1 MLEVMLRPTRK
12 IPVTRKMR
20 VTTIALVLAIAVWLA
35 ADVAESEEPASS
47 TITVGG
53 LSLPLAPTV
62 PDSARSHVAV
72 LVLENKEYGQV
83 IGNPAAPY
91 LNSLAR
97 HYALATRYYGVTHPS
112 LPNYLALTAGTTFG
126 LHRDCTSCSFGGPNL
141 MTQLSSK
148 GFSWK
153 SYVGGVPN
161 SCYLGA
167 RATSYVKA
175 LNPFAYLR
183 SITGRASRCS
193 NIVPL
198 SNLSA
203 DLQGGNL
210 PDFSWITP
218 SLCQDTHHCS
228 VSTGD
233 RFLSQLVPP
242 LVKGLGPH
250 GALFILWDE
259 GATNR
264 GPHGARNGGGHVPAI
279 VVGPDVRPGTRIKTP
294 MNQYTA
300 LRELESAFGVPPLR
314 HALSVPPHPLG
325 SVFTENLRILPR
337 APLPE

>member
-1 MLEVMLRPTRK
+1 MLRSRRK
-12 IPVTRKMR
+12 ILVTA
-20 VTTIALVLAIAVWLA
+20 IALVLASAVWLA
-35 ADVAESEEPASS
+35 ADVAESEEPGSA
-47 TITVGG
+47 TVTVGG
-53 LSLPLAPTV
+53 LSLPPASAV
-62 PDSARSHVAV
+62 PVSAHSHVAV

-126 LHRDCTSCSFGGPNL
+126 VNHDCTGCSFGGPNL
-141 MTQLSSK
+141 MTQLSSA
-148 GFSWK
+148 GFSWR
-153 SYVGGVPN
+153 SYVGGVPTG
-161 SCYLGA
+161 CYLGA

-175 LNPFAYLR
+175 LNPFVYSR
-183 SITGRASRCS
+183 SITGNSSACS
-193 NIVPL
+193 NVVPL

-203 DLQGGNL
+203 DLQVGNL
-210 PDFSWITP
+210 PDLSWITP
-218 SLCQDTHHCS
+218 DLCQDTHHCS

-259 GATNR
+259 GVSNR
-264 GPHGARNGGGHVPAI
+264 GLGGTRNGGGHVPAI

-294 MNQYTA
+294 MNHYTT

-314 HALSVPPHPLG
+314 HARSVPPHTFG
-325 SVFTENLRILPR
+325 SVFTENLRIRPSARLPSSGGK
-337 APLPE
+337 PG

>member
-1 MLEVMLRPTRK
+1 MTVGLVM
-12 IPVTRKMR
+12 
-20 VTTIALVLAIAVWLA
+20 AAAIWAGESFA
-35 ADVAESEEPASS
+35 EAEESPSSTVAPAGQTSLLPAS
-47 TITVGG
+47 
-53 LSLPLAPTV
+53 AV
-62 PDSARSHVAV
+62 PAARSHVAV

-97 HYALATRYYGVTHPS
+97 RYALATRDYGVTHPS

-126 LHRDCTSCSFGGPNL
+126 VNHDCTGCSFGGPNL
-141 MTQLSSK
+141 MTQLSSA
-148 GFSWK
+148 GFSWR
-153 SYVGGVPN
+153 SYVGGVPS

-175 LNPFAYLR
+175 LNPFAYFR
-183 SITGRASRCS
+183 SITESASGCS
-193 NIVPL
+193 NLVPL

-203 DLQGGNL
+203 DLQAGNL

-218 SLCQDTHHCS
+218 DLCQDTHHCS

-259 GATNR
+259 GVTNR
-264 GPHGARNGGGHVPAI
+264 GLGGTRNGGGHIPAI

-294 MNQYTA
+294 MNQYTT

-314 HALSVPPHPLG
+314 HARSVPPHPFG
-325 SVFTENLRILPR
+325 SVFTENLRIRPSARLPSSGGK
-337 APLPE
+337 PG

>member
-1 MLEVMLRPTRK
+1 MTIGLVM
-12 IPVTRKMR
+12 
-20 VTTIALVLAIAVWLA
+20 AAAVWA
-35 ADVAESEEPASS
+35 GESIAEAEESQPSTVAPASQ
-47 TITVGG
+47 I
-53 LSLPLAPTV
+53 SLPPASAV
-62 PDSARSHVAV
+62 PVSAHSHVAV

-97 HYALATRYYGVTHPS
+97 RYALATRYYGVTHPS

-126 LHRDCTSCSFGGPNL
+126 VNHDCTGCSFGGPNL
-141 MTQLSSK
+141 MTQLNSA
-148 GFSWK
+148 GFSWR
-153 SYVGGVPN
+153 SYVGGVP
-161 SCYLGA
+161 SGCYLGA

-175 LNPFAYLR
+175 LNPFVYSR
-183 SITGRASRCS
+183 SITGSASACS

-203 DLQGGNL
+203 DLQVGNL

-218 SLCQDTHHCS
+218 DLCQDTHHCS

-259 GATNR
+259 GVTNR
-264 GPHGARNGGGHVPAI
+264 GLGGTRNGGGHIPAI

-294 MNQYTA
+294 MNQYTT

-314 HALSVPPHPLG
+314 HARSVPPHPFG
-325 SVFTENLRILPR
+325 SVFTENLRIRPSARLPR
-337 APLPE
+337 SGGKPG

>member
-1 MLEVMLRPTRK
+1 MLGSLHKFRIATV
-12 IPVTRKMR
+12 
-20 VTTIALVLAIAVWLA
+20 ALVLAATVWLA
-35 ADVAESEEPASS
+35 ADVAESQEPGPPSVAAAGQTPLPKAS
-47 TITVGG
+47 
-53 LSLPLAPTV
+53 AV
-62 PDSARSHVAV
+62 PGSSRSHVAV

-126 LHRDCTSCSFGGPNL
+126 VHHDCTSCSFGGPNL
-141 MTQLSSK
+141 MTQLNST
-148 GFSWK
+148 GFSWR
-153 SYVGGVPN
+153 SYVGGVPS

-175 LNPFAYLR
+175 LNPFVYFR
-183 SITGRASRCS
+183 SITGGASGCS
-193 NIVPL
+193 NVVPL
-198 SNLSA
+198 SHLSA
-203 DLQGGNL
+203 DLQTGNL

-218 SLCQDTHHCS
+218 SMCQDTHHCS
-228 VSTGD
+228 VGTGD

-242 LVKGLGPH
+242 LVQGLGPH

-264 GPHGARNGGGHVPAI
+264 GPGGTRNSGGHVPAI
-279 VVGPDVRPGTRIKTP
+279 VVGPDVRPGTRITTP

-300 LRELESAFGVPPLR
+300 LRQLESAFGVPPLR
-314 HALSVPPHPLG
+314 HARSAPPDPFG
-325 SVFTENLRILPR
+325 SAFTENLRIRP
-337 APLPE
+337 

>member
-1 MLEVMLRPTRK
+1 MLRSLQKFRIAT
-12 IPVTRKMR
+12 V
-20 VTTIALVLAIAVWLA
+20 ALVLAATVWLA
-35 ADVAESEEPASS
+35 ADVAESEEPGPPAVAAAGQTPLPKASAVPGS
-47 TITVGG
+47 T
-53 LSLPLAPTV
+53 
-62 PDSARSHVAV
+62 RSHVAV
-72 LVLENKEYGQV
+72 LVLENKEYSQV

-126 LHRDCTSCSFGGPNL
+126 VHHDCTSCSFGGPNL
-141 MTQLSSK
+141 MTQLNST
-148 GFSWK
+148 GFSWR
-153 SYVGGVPN
+153 SYVGGVPS

-167 RATSYVKA
+167 RAASYVKA
-175 LNPFAYLR
+175 LNPFVYFR
-183 SITGRASRCS
+183 SISGSASGCS

-203 DLQGGNL
+203 DLQAGNL

-218 SLCQDTHHCS
+218 DLCQDTHHCS
-228 VSTGD
+228 VGTGD

-242 LVKGLGPH
+242 LVQGLGAH

-259 GATNR
+259 GRTNR
-264 GPHGARNGGGHVPAI
+264 GGGGHIPAI
-279 VVGPDVRPGTRIKTP
+279 VVGPDVRPGTRITTR

-314 HALSVPPHPLG
+314 HARSVPPDPFG
-325 SVFTENLRILPR
+325 SAFTENLRIRPS